1 MPLHHHPN
9 LRDVTAETLRQ
20 HIDQR
25 QHQRLLIAIETHKL
39 RQAKLEKASATQQAK
54 YTKLGDRMSTRLA
67 KVDAMLADLERDLI
81 SLQTM
86 SNALGHYEQELD
98 L

>member
-1 MPLHHHPN
+1 MPLHQRAN
-9 LRDVTAETLRQ
+9 IRDLTAEALRQ

-39 RQAKLEKASATQQAK
+39 RQAKLAKASETQQQR

-81 SLQTM
+81 ALQSM